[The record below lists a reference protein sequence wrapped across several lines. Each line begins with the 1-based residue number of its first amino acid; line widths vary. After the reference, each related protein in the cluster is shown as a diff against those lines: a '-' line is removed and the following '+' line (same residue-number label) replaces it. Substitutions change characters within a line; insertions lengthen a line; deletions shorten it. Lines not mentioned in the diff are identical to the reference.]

1 MNKIKKRISNWI
13 NINFIMEQYKR
24 KYKGN
29 MEAMNAKWRKQ
40 RTEKRQEHWRWK
52 KERKVKKENNEEI
65 QGVRKEKNKERMKEE
80 TLKEKVWLSIDKWK
94 NNAINKKEKIYKPF
108 LLSDKEN
115 KMIKMCKGTDM
126 NYEVYWEKKISKY
139 IIKRRK
145 I

>member
-13 NINFIMEQYKR
+13 NINFIMEQYRR

-52 KERKVKKENNEEI
+52 KERKVKKESNEEI

-94 NNAINKKEKIYKPF
+94 NNAINKKR
-108 LLSDKEN
+108 EN
-115 KMIKMCKGTDM
+115 IQAVFI
-126 NYEVYWEKKISKY
+126 EW
-139 IIKRRK
+139 
-145 I
+145 